1 MAALMLRGTAH
12 DSTGQVFS
20 FKESSERVT
29 FTLEGEN
36 SMVAESPG
44 VVRVARQV
52 LSTIVISTALQIPG
66 VVRMAQTSDQWSR
79 LLGRE
84 VPRQGVTLSIK
95 DNTVTAD
102 LYIVVASS
110 VNIVSVGSAVQEE
123 VASAIEH
130 MVGMQVR
137 EVNVYIQDVA

>member
-1 MAALMLRGTAH
+1 
-12 DSTGQVFS
+12 
-20 FKESSERVT
+20 
-29 FTLEGEN
+29 
-36 SMVAESPG
+36 MVAESPG

-66 VVRMAQTSDQWSR
+66 VVRMAQASDQWSR

-110 VNIVSVGSAVQEE
+110 VNIVNVGSAVQEE

>member
-1 MAALMLRGTAH
+1 
-12 DSTGQVFS
+12 
-20 FKESSERVT
+20 
-29 FTLEGEN
+29 
-36 SMVAESPG
+36 MVAESLG

-52 LSTIVISTALQIPG
+52 LSTIVTNAALQIPG
-66 VVRMAQTSDQWSR
+66 VARVANVNDQWSR

-84 VPRQGVTLSIK
+84 VPHQGVTLTIK
-95 DNTVTAD
+95 DNTVSAD
-102 LYIVVASS
+102 LYIVVVAN
-110 VNIVSVGSAVQEE
+110 VNIVNVGTAVQEE

>member
-1 MAALMLRGTAH
+1 MAAEPL
-12 DSTGQVFS
+12 
-20 FKESSERVT
+20 
-29 FTLEGEN
+29 
-36 SMVAESPG
+36 G

-52 LSTIVISTALQIPG
+52 LSTIVTNAALQIPG
-66 VVRMAQTSDQWSR
+66 VARVANVNDQWSR

-84 VPRQGVTLSIK
+84 VPHQGVTLTIK
-95 DNTVTAD
+95 DNTVSAD
-102 LYIVVASS
+102 LYIVVVAN
-110 VNIVSVGSAVQEE
+110 VNIVNVGTAVQEE